1 MNEVVLAL
9 GSNLGDRLAN
19 LVAAVDLLAERGVT
33 TRRRSAAW
41 ETEPVPPDQPK
52 YLNAVVVAETD
63 LSPEALLRVAKEVE
77 GILGRIP
84 GPRWGPRP
92 ADIDIVFY
100 GDQRIDTAE
109 LTVPHPRT
117 SERSFVLA
125 PLAEVMSGTLP
136 VLGETAGA
144 LLAPLDG
151 VPPQAIGA
159 LAFR

>member
-1 MNEVVLAL
+1 
-9 GSNLGDRLAN
+9 
-19 LVAAVDLLAERGVT
+19 VT

-144 LLAPLDG
+144 LLALLDG

-159 LAFR
+159 LALR